1 MSATREKVTNEGG
14 NEEKEGMHLSDP
26 GRWCECDGIRLSLSF
41 WAKIDSTTAKKRW
54 REQSETSKSG
64 LAHET
69 RGLFCANEKCKVC
82 TLKTSCWIIFY
93 CWRNILEFFF
103 FWFMIKKN
111 CPTPI
116 FILAA
121 FFSKWSNFFF
131 VFLCVSEIVLKF
143 WPSEKCNAPV
153 SLIVKE
159 NSLTK
164 AVQGRSKF

>member
-41 WAKIDSTTAKKRW
+41 WAKIDSTTAKKGW

-82 TLKTSCWIIFY
+82 TLKTSCWNYFLLLKEY
-93 CWRNILEFFF
+93 FGVF
-103 FWFMIKKN
+103 FWFVIKKN

-131 VFLCVSEIVLKF
+131 VFFCVFLKLF
-143 WPSEKCNAPV
+143 WSFDPLRNV
-153 SLIVKE
+153 TL
-159 NSLTK
+159 
-164 AVQGRSKF
+164 RSVW